1 MSFAAYDITFFVLFT
16 LFVIIFLYIRR
27 HNLKREGALYLYKTR
42 VGIRFID
49 SFTKKYG
56 KILAPLQYLI
66 IICGYFLLIL
76 GIYTIFRFAFF
87 YITSPIAAKALKVPV
102 IMPLIPY
109 LPELFKIDFL
119 PPFYFT
125 YWILI
130 IAAIAIPHEF
140 AHGIFA
146 RLNNIKIHSTGFG
159 FLGPFIAAFVE
170 QDDKQMKK
178 RSKFAQLSVLAA
190 GTFANIIVGIL
201 FALILWIFFVSAF
214 APSGIIFNSYAASE
228 INLSQISSI
237 SSMDNSTMLKIN
249 AMNKTYFIEQSILND
264 SMNNNLTKIY
274 AFDDSPAYNAKLSG
288 AIIEADFTKVTS
300 YEELIKIIYS
310 HSPGDTIQIKTYNG
324 TAIRTYEITLGDK
337 DGKAFL
343 GIGIY
348 SAKHS
353 GFFGLF
359 YKLIE
364 KIRNP
369 NIYYQSKIGDFG
381 IFILDLLWW
390 LVLVCFS
397 VALMNMIPAG
407 IFDGGRFFYLTI
419 LSLTNSEKI
428 AKYSFA
434 FATWL
439 LLALLF
445 LMLLKWAFALF
456 L

>member
-1 MSFAAYDITFFVLFT
+1 MSFAAYDITFLVLFT
-16 LFVIIFLYIRR
+16 LLIVVFLYVRR
-27 HNLKREGALYLYKTR
+27 RNLKREGALYLYKTQL
-42 VGIRFID
+42 GIKFID
-49 SFTKKYG
+49 SFTKKYN
-56 KILAPLQYLI
+56 KLLTPLQYLVVT
-66 IICGYFLLIL
+66 CGYFLLIF
-76 GIYTIFRFAFF
+76 GIYTIFKFAYF
-87 YITSPIAAKALKVPV
+87 YITSPFAAKALKVPV

-146 RLNNIKIHSTGFG
+146 RLNHIKIRSTGFG

-190 GTFANIIVGIL
+190 GTFANIIMGIL
-201 FALILWIFFVSAF
+201 FALILWLFFVSAF
-214 APSGIIFNSYAASE
+214 APSGVIFNTYATSD
-228 INLSQISSI
+228 INISDISSI
-237 SSMDNSTMLKIN
+237 SKIDNSTMLKIN
-249 AMNKTYFIEQSILND
+249 ALNKTFFVDQSVLNN
-264 SMNNNLTKIY
+264 SINNNLTKIY
-274 AFDDSPAYNAKLSG
+274 AFEDSPAYNAKLSG

-300 YEELIKIIYS
+300 YEDLINILRS
-310 HSPGDTIQIKTYNG
+310 HSPGDKIQIKTYNG
-324 TAIRTYEITLGDK
+324 TGIITHEITLGDK

-343 GIGIY
+343 GIGVY
-348 SAKHS
+348 STGHS
-353 GFFGLF
+353 GVFGFF
-359 YKLIE
+359 YELIE

-369 NIYYQSKIGDFG
+369 NVYYQSKIGNFG

-419 LSLTNSEKI
+419 LSITNNEKI

-434 FATWL
+434 FATWT

-445 LMLLKWAFALF
+445 LMLLKWAFAFF